1 MPDQI
6 ARPRT
11 ATEEKPM
18 DPKTALWLS
27 NSRISELYAEAAS
40 IRLAS
45 EVRKSHAAEKRA
57 RVPGS
62 SIPAI
67 SRLRSLIG
75 LVASAQRSAPCPD
88 QTA

>member
-1 MPDQI
+1 
-6 ARPRT
+6 
-11 ATEEKPM
+11 M

-27 NSRISELYAEAAS
+27 NSRISELHAEAAS
-40 IRLAS
+40 NRLAG
-45 EVRKSHAAEKRA
+45 EARKSHAAEKRA

-67 SRLRSLIG
+67 SRLRSLTG
-75 LVASAQRSAPCPD
+75 LGAPAKRSTPCPD

>member
-1 MPDQI
+1 
-6 ARPRT
+6 
-11 ATEEKPM
+11 M

-27 NSRISELYAEAAS
+27 NSRIYELHVEAAS
-40 IRLAS
+40 NRLAS
-45 EVRKSHAAEKRA
+45 EARKSHAAEKRA

-67 SRLRSLIG
+67 SRFRSLIG
-75 LVASAQRSAPCPD
+75 LGAPAKRSAPCPD

>member
-1 MPDQI
+1 
-6 ARPRT
+6 
-11 ATEEKPM
+11 M

-27 NSRISELYAEAAS
+27 NSRISELHAEAAS
-40 IRLAS
+40 NRLAS
-45 EVRKSHAAEKRA
+45 EARKSHAVEKRA

-67 SRLRSLIG
+67 ARVRSLIG
-75 LVASAQRSAPCPD
+75 LGAPAKRSAPCPD